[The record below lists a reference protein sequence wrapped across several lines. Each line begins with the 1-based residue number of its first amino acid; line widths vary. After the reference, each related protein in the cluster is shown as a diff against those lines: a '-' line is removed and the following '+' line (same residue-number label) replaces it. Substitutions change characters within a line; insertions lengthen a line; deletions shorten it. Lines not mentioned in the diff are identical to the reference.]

1 MRRDALLVALA
12 AVRRPQDL
20 GALPPN
26 DLASSPVSARL
37 REAGAFRADVS
48 GAGPCVYGLFVDR
61 ERAEAAAQALR
72 AEGQTWVVDA
82 GSASRRDGTRC
93 VYRRGMSGL
102 VVEHRESQFSR
113 RLRRRRVQIAVGI
126 AAVEAVLVVAG
137 ILPWWLVVA
146 AAAGSVALYLWVGRD
161 HMSPGVRAAT
171 WLAAVSQLIVVL
183 VPVGLVVVGFLAI
196 LVVAILAAVAL
207 AVLLLDRR

>member
-1 MRRDALLVALA
+1 MGR
-12 AVRRPQDL
+12 
-20 GALPPN
+20 
-26 DLASSPVSARL
+26 
-37 REAGAFRADVS
+37 
-48 GAGPCVYGLFVDR
+48 
-61 ERAEAAAQALR
+61 
-72 AEGQTWVVDA
+72 DA

-146 AAAGSVALYLWVGRD
+146 AAAGSVALYLWLGRD
-161 HMSPGVRAAT
+161 HTSPGVRAAT

>member
-1 MRRDALLVALA
+1 
-12 AVRRPQDL
+12 
-20 GALPPN
+20 
-26 DLASSPVSARL
+26 
-37 REAGAFRADVS
+37 
-48 GAGPCVYGLFVDR
+48 
-61 ERAEAAAQALR
+61 
-72 AEGQTWVVDA
+72 
-82 GSASRRDGTRC
+82 
-93 VYRRGMSGL
+93 MSGF

-146 AAAGSVALYLWVGRD
+146 AAAGSVALYLWLGRD
-161 HMSPGVRAAT
+161 HTSPGVRAAT